1 MEGEEDGV
9 VGASGDAFGQEG
21 ADGGRGDG
29 PFVGGVGVEE
39 SGEGLTE

>member
-9 VGASGDAFGQEG
+9 VGASGDAVGQEG
-21 ADGGRGDG
+21 ADGGGGDG
-29 PFVGGVGVEE
+29 AFVCGVGVEE